1 MFRISRG
8 LLPALLLIGLVPMS
22 ATAELQTAAA
32 ELQELPREFLLDGTV
47 EAIQQTTVSAQTSG
61 QVEEVLFDVDDF
73 VEQGQLLIRLK
84 DTEQKARLNQ
94 AEADLKDAV
103 ARLQEAQ
110 REYTRISGI
119 YEKKLVSQSQMDKAS
134 ADLKSARARQE
145 AARAGLAQSSE
156 QFDYTRI
163 KAPYSGI
170 VTERHV
176 QVGEMASPG
185 QQLMSGISL
194 DQLRV
199 SVNVP
204 QSLIPTIRK
213 LRKARILLADDK
225 VIDAPKLT
233 IFPYADERS
242 NTFKVRV
249 ELPAG
254 VGELF
259 PGMFVKIAFLTG
271 VKKQLV
277 VPLSTVVY
285 RSEVTA
291 VYVLD
296 PRGRLHFRHV
306 RAGNPTGNGMISVI
320 AGLTEGDR
328 VALDPIAAGAELKR
342 QMAEV
347 AHE

>member
-1 MFRISRG
+1 
-8 LLPALLLIGLVPMS
+8 MS

-84 DTEQKARLNQ
+84 ETEQKARLNQ

-213 LRKARILLADDK
+213 LRKARILLADAK

-249 ELPAG
+249 DLPSG

-277 VPLSTVVY
+277 VPLSAVVY

-296 PRGRLHFRHV
+296 SQGRLHFRHV

-328 VALDPIAAGAELKR
+328 VALNPIAAGAELKR
-342 QMAEV
+342 QMAEA